1 MQNVKHAVIACAGY
15 GSRLGLNIPKC
26 MIKVNERT
34 LLSYLLELTKDIE
47 DVRVVVGFEEDSVI
61 EEVRRYN
68 PNAVIVRNPN
78 YRTTSIGY
86 SYYLATKD
94 MKEPFLILD
103 GDLAIHKQDFAAFL
117 EAIVPN
123 ESLLG
128 IMKVSSED
136 AYFAALDNNGCV
148 TEISKSVDSPFE
160 YASIAYV
167 AGTTID
173 SKSRFA
179 FNSFNS
185 LYPIKAKEIR
195 CFDVDTSDDLSLM
208 LHNFDSLGYAEE
220 K

>member
-94 MKEPFLILD
+94 LKEQFLILD

-123 ESLLG
+123 ESLIG
-128 IMKVSSED
+128 IAKVQSED
-136 AYFAALDNNGCV
+136 AVFAAVEGDRV
-148 TEISKSVDSPFE
+148 VEISREAKSDFE
-160 YASIAYV
+160 WSSIAYLSDV
-167 AGTTID
+167 EIGE
-173 SKSRFA
+173 KSRYVFREIA
-179 FNSFNS
+179 AK
-185 LYPIKAKEIR
+185 LPIKAKEIR

>member
-34 LLSYLLELTKDIE
+34 LLSYLLELTKDID
-47 DVRVVVGFEEDSVI
+47 DVRVVVGFEEDSVV

-94 MKEPFLILD
+94 LNEPFLILD
-103 GDLAIHKQDFAAFL
+103 GDLAIHKQDFAEFL
-117 EAIVPN
+117 ASIKPD
-123 ESLLG
+123 ESLIG
-128 IMKVSSED
+128 VAKAQSED
-136 AYFAALDNNGCV
+136 AVFAAVEGDRV
-148 TEISKSVDSPFE
+148 VEISREVKSDYEWPG
-160 YASIAYV
+160 IAYLSNV
-167 AGTTID
+167 KVSD
-173 SKSRFA
+173 KSRYVFSEIVA
-179 FNSFNS
+179 K
-185 LYPIKAKEIR
+185 LPIKAKEIR

-208 LHNFDSLGYAEE
+208 LHNFDSLGFAEE